1 MSRTRARSGQP
12 AKASGRLESTIS
24 PELRLADASRGSVSH
39 LTVNRVSLYLR
50 SLRQLATDGVSRV
63 SSEHLSRICN
73 LSAAQVRKDLAQFG
87 EFGVRGVGYD
97 IPRLEQQLARVLQLD
112 RVHKVVIYGMGNL
125 GTALA
130 RFPAF
135 NGGSFQV
142 VAGFDRDPEKVGREG
157 APIPIF
163 APEEVAR
170 VVKDTGA
177 TMAILA
183 VPASAARAGFTLLA
197 DAGVRA
203 ILNFAPVVLPAV
215 AGCRVKN
222 VDLRVPLE
230 ELAFYDQPA
239 AG

>member
-1 MSRTRARSGQP
+1 MSRTRARLSRPEKDIG
-12 AKASGRLESTIS
+12 S
-24 PELRLADASRGSVSH
+24 PRAQELRLADASRGSVSH

-50 SLRQLATDGVSRV
+50 SLRQLTGEGVSRV

-97 IPRLEQQLARVLQLD
+97 VPRLEQQLARVLQLD
-112 RVHKVVIYGMGNL
+112 RVHNVVIYGMGNL

-142 VAGFDRDPEKVGREG
+142 VAGFDRDPAKIGS
-157 APIPIF
+157 ASSPIPVF
-163 APEEVAR
+163 APQEVPR
-170 VVKDTGA
+170 VVRETSA

-183 VPASAARAGFTLLA
+183 VPASSARAGYALLA
-197 DAGVRA
+197 EAGVRA
-203 ILNFAPVVLPAV
+203 VLNFAPVVLPAV

-239 AG
+239 R